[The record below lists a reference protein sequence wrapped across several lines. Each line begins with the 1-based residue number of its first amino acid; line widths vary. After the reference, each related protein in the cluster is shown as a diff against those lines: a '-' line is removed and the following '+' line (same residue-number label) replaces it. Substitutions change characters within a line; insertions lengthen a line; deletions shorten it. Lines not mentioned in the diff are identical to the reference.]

1 MSDVGQK
8 PRRSHDVPSVLTTEA
23 PDNLAQYLAMRY
35 SLGSVCGTSA
45 NEITDAVALILA
57 QPDPGI
63 SSSTDSWIAEYS
75 WDTMVYRIVN
85 IYGSDT
91 TALVPVATEFA

>member
-1 MSDVGQK
+1 
-8 PRRSHDVPSVLTTEA
+8 
-23 PDNLAQYLAMRY
+23 MRY